1 MNWYSQLTQLILS
14 FYRED
19 PPQLQQLAFLKSC
32 KVSRRWGVLR
42 VDCNSSEIAR
52 AAIGASDLIKAPVAQ
67 MRLAQEMKIMVRG
80 NLVKTLPI
88 DLPKL
93 TA

>member
-19 PPQLQQLAFLKSC
+19 PIELQRLSVLRNC
-32 KVSRRWGVLR
+32 KVTRRWGALR
-42 VDCNSSEIAR
+42 IDCRDR
-52 AAIGASDLIKAPVAQ
+52 ATAKTIVEVGHLLQEPIAQ
-67 MRLAQEMKIMVRG
+67 MRLAQDIKVMVRG
-80 NLVKTLPI
+80 ELIETLPVPS
-88 DLPKL
+88 PKL